1 MKIEEFISK
10 MDSFI
15 KEYPEESKK
24 ALRKEANAMRKELVD
39 ASPVGRGKKKKISKS
54 WKMSMKG
61 STDTTQEAT
70 IRNTSPHYHLVERGH
85 VMRHPSGKVY
95 GYKQGTYFFK
105 NTVDKRQDSFTE
117 NIAENLFKQLK
128 GKL

>member
-1 MKIEEFISK
+1 
-10 MDSFI
+10 
-15 KEYPEESKK
+15 
-24 ALRKEANAMRKELVD
+24 MRKDLVD

-54 WKMSMKG
+54 WKVSMKG

-85 VMRHPSGKVY
+85 VMRHPSGKVL

-117 NIAENLFKQLK
+117 NIADNLFKQLK